1 LSVSAISRR
10 YAKALVRLAV
20 EQNQIERF
28 GQELGQ
34 FSSLLADEDLLRLI
48 LESPTFPMDRKTA
61 ILGDLLASLQPSATV
76 KNFFGLLLEKDRLQY
91 LSQIAVDYRALAD
104 ELSGIVRARV
114 TAAAELS
121 PSQRQAIGSS
131 LQQQTGKQVELTV
144 AVNPALLGGLQAEI
158 GGRLIDGSLR
168 TQLNRIEDTLKK
180 G

>member
-10 YAKALVRLAV
+10 YAKALVRLAE

-28 GQELGQ
+28 GEELGQ
-34 FSSLLADEDLLRLI
+34 FSALLVDQELLRLI
-48 LESPTFPMDRKTA
+48 LESPTLPMDRKTA
-61 ILGDLLASLQPSATV
+61 LLGDLLASLQPAATV
-76 KNFFGLLLEKDRLQY
+76 KDFFGLLLEKDRLQY
-91 LSQIAVDYRALAD
+91 LPQIWNDYRALAD
-104 ELSGIVRARV
+104 DLSGIVRAKV

-121 PSQRQAIGSS
+121 AGQRHAIGSS

-144 AVNPALLGGLQAEI
+144 AVDPALLGGLQAEI
-158 GGRLIDGSLR
+158 GGRLFDGSIK